1 MSRALKAAVAAL
13 LALGLSGC
21 NNRADVSCGNTTY
34 VSKTDNNAGRFH
46 SEAGQVAI
54 VTDTRTGVQYLVWK
68 CGYGGGMCV
77 LVDAD
82 GKPLLA
88 GDAE

>member
-1 MSRALKAAVAAL
+1 MVMTMSKALRAAIAAL

-21 NNRADVSCGNTTY
+21 NNTTY
-34 VSKTDNNAGRFH
+34 TIQTGSNAGRFH
-46 SEAGQVAI
+46 SEAGVVYVI
-54 VTDTRTGVQYLVWK
+54 TDTRTDVQYLAWK
-68 CGYGGGMCV
+68 YGSGGGICV